1 MNCLRI
7 CELENRINELEIFY
21 GRLVVS
27 NDILGKKVKI
37 YIKHVLM
44 KLCTLKD
51 DTIKWVSLAEG

>member
-7 CELENRINELEIFY
+7 CGLENRINELEIFY

-37 YIKHVLM
+37 YIKHVLT